1 MKQPD
6 ELEKLFSDFN
16 PELKDDFMSK
26 LTERLDAVEIV
37 KQANERRL
45 NRERRS
51 ALYAAIAGFIAGIIM
66 SALYSRIASAVS
78 SIGFNHMSLG
88 PEAVTLVTWI
98 IIAATTV
105 FIGFAAYDLTRTLAG
120 AKSADR

>member
-6 ELEKLFSDFN
+6 ELEKLFSGFN

-26 LTERLDAVEIV
+26 LSDRLDAVEMV
-37 KQANERRL
+37 KEANEKRL
-45 NRERRS
+45 HRERRS

-78 SIGFNHMSLG
+78 SIGFNHMSLT